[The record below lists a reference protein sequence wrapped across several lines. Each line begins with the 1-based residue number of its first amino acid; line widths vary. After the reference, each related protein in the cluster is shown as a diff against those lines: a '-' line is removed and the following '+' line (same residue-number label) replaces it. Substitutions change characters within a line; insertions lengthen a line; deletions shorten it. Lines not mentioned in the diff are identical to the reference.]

1 MASSDKLN
9 TPIEPSIAN
18 YDEVYSEVL
27 YEDEQFSERQLAAL
41 VASKVYYHLGE
52 YDESMIFALG
62 AGELFDITAKS
73 EYVETIICSYTLM
86 LGSLQANLL
95 NNSRWRKRPAKC
107 IDKYILI
114 NSHNDS
120 ILSSPPTL
128 LSSLVDDASFPT
140 TNPAKK
146 ETLETVDPRLQDI
159 VERMFRKCYET
170 EDYKPAIGIA
180 IEARRLD
187 VVEEGIKLASQ
198 RSRERKG
205 KVKEVEDEKDGG
217 VELMD
222 YVLDITMGVV
232 QEIGLREKVCFPV
245 PKFYR

>member
-1 MASSDKLN
+1 M
-9 TPIEPSIAN
+9 
-18 YDEVYSEVL
+18 
-27 YEDEQFSERQLAAL
+27 
-41 VASKVYYHLGE
+41 
-52 YDESMIFALG
+52 
-62 AGELFDITAKS
+62 
-73 EYVETIICSYTLM
+73 
-86 LGSLQANLL
+86 
-95 NNSRWRKRPAKC
+95 
-107 IDKYILI
+107 I

-128 LSSLVDDASFPT
+128 LPSLVDDASFPA

-232 QEIGLREKVCFPV
+232 QEIGLREKVCCPAHPSSRDHFFSLSFYGEANSFLYFQSFFASWSIYFS
-245 PKFYR
+245 PKLHLTISRLASV